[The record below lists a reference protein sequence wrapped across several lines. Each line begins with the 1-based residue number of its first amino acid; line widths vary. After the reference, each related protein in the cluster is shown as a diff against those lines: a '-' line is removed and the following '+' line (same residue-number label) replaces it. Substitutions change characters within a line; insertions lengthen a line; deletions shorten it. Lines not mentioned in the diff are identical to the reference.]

1 MPHAVGTATAIFASS
16 DGAGYWV
23 ATDLGAVFNF
33 GDAPNDGGMS
43 GSHLNRP
50 IIAAT
55 GF

>member
-1 MPHAVGTATAIFASS
+1 VASALGTVYT
-16 DGAGYWV
+16 
-23 ATDLGAVFNF
+23 F

-43 GSHLNRP
+43 GKDLNGS

>member
-1 MPHAVGTATAIFASS
+1 
-16 DGAGYWV
+16 
-23 ATDLGAVFNF
+23 LGAVYAF

-43 GSHLNRP
+43 GKPLNGA

>member
-1 MPHAVGTATAIFASS
+1 VLSALSKSVRFSAA
-16 DGAGYWV
+16 
-23 ATDLGAVFNF
+23 LGAVYNF

-43 GSHLNRP
+43 GTALNGA